1 MLNPD
6 PSLSSPNTLLTN
18 AYPTDTT
25 TYFLIV
31 DIGGGCYG
39 IDSVK
44 VFVESGQ
51 VEAGLDQTIC
61 LGDSVQLSAT
71 GNGISYSWSPI
82 DSLSNPNNQI
92 RTLFQV

>member
-1 MLNPD
+1 MWTSDTTNFLIQT
-6 PSLSSPNTLLTN
+6 SLSTPNTLQTN

-44 VFVESGQ
+44 VFVESAQ

-61 LGDSVQLSAT
+61 LGDTVQLSAT
-71 GNGISYSWSPI
+71 EME
-82 DSLSNPNNQI
+82 L
-92 RTLFQV
+92 LFHGHQLIL

>member
-1 MLNPD
+1 M
-6 PSLSSPNTLLTN
+6 SSPNTLLTN

-44 VFVESGQ
+44 VFVESSQ
-51 VEAGLDQTIC
+51 VEAGQDQTIC

-71 GNGISYSWSPI
+71 GNG
-82 DSLSNPNNQI
+82 L
-92 RTLFQV
+92 LFLGHPLTH